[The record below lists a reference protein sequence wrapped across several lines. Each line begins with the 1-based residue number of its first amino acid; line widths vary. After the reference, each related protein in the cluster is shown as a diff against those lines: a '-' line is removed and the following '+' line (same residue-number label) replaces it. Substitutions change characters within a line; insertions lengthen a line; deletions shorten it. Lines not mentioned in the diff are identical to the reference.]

1 MRVPSNALAPVDTS
15 WFDAN
20 PESYLERDDF
30 QEFQKISS
38 VDLRDLF
45 AEDIS
50 ILQKAQE
57 KIVSQSKIFNEIRNE
72 HSGYGPPFLYYTH
85 NFCFGEELSNHNV
98 GLDKLVLAMNQGDSL
113 RRRHL
118 ALSHAILPNVI
129 QEIARENGRAIR
141 LKNLGPGVGLDVIN
155 AV

>member
-118 ALSHAILPNVI
+118 ALLMQPCPMSFRKLTGKMGEQFA
-129 QEIARENGRAIR
+129 
-141 LKNLGPGVGLDVIN
+141 
-155 AV
+155 